1 MKAISLHNPYASLIA
16 HDLKHWE
23 TRPMRTHHRGPLAIC
38 AARVNAMAHHIP
50 TGDQSNPWRYAEMQ
64 IGCPLSTL
72 PGGVVVAV
80 VDVVDCIPSR
90 EWVRR
95 HVSRMMSHGFIRE
108 LAYGDF
114 AAGRFAWK
122 LDNLRKIERPIPVKG
137 QQGMFNLSPEVEA
150 LVLEQIGEAV
160 AA

>member
-1 MKAISLHNPYASLIA
+1 MKSISLHQPYASLIA

-38 AARVNAMAHHIP
+38 AALRNVMK
-50 TGDQSNPWRYAEMQ
+50 DFNPVEPSSPWHYARIYM
-64 IGCPLSTL
+64 GLSDL
-72 PGGVVVAV
+72 PAGAVVAV
-80 VDVVDCIPSR
+80 VDVVDCLPTR

-95 HVSRMMSHGFIRE
+95 YVSRFSPPAIDRE

-114 AAGRFAWK
+114 SAGRFAWK
-122 LDNLRKIERPIPVKG
+122 LENLRMIERPVSVKG
-137 QQGMFNLSPEVEA
+137 QQGMFNLPPEVEA
-150 LVLEQIGEAV
+150 LVIEQIGEAV